1 MSTFLKWKILI
12 GNTCTGNATFPHHSQ
27 VWKWWW
33 WEGQEMIWISFSGLS
48 IRVSVSLLIRH
59 QQTQSQQLKI
69 NITNQHS
76 HSWMK
81 TLKIKKIICW
91 ARHTLTLKWSQY
103 LKFNFINNLSMP
115 CPLCTLGCGGKGVLQ
130 GTANQNFIKCCHYC
144 ILYYI
149 CCGLSPLLQIIHNIS
164 SL

>member
-103 LKFNFINNLSMP
+103 LQLIYALPPLYIRLWGEGGATRYRKSEFYKMLSLLYPVLYLLWTLPSSSNNS
-115 CPLCTLGCGGKGVLQ
+115 Q
-130 GTANQNFIKCCHYC
+130 YQ
-144 ILYYI
+144 
-149 CCGLSPLLQIIHNIS
+149 
-164 SL
+164 